1 MRKLLLMAI
10 LVVLVCASGMIVTR
24 GIETD
29 SFSIESYQAIMEQN
43 SELETL
49 INEASK
55 QKNSNYESAITSLKN
70 SYKKLVSERESYE
83 ELVNLGVDRNGIP
96 LSKIQ
101 EYEIEK
107 IWITLGTYAEKEGV
121 DLKLDITVNNS
132 VSKTYDL
139 NFTLNGTYSGIVEF
153 IRLVQG
159 DNTLV
164 FKIENFKMTSSG
176 NSSSIDDSGVSAQ
189 LTDGETNTS
198 NSSTEEILIA
208 TFVCKD
214 IKLNIVEN
222 ATSDSDNDSSS
233 TDSATTSTTK
243 TDSTTTSTTKK
254 DSTTSSAT
262 NSSR

>member
-1 MRKLLLMAI
+1 
-10 LVVLVCASGMIVTR
+10 
-24 GIETD
+24 
-29 SFSIESYQAIMEQN
+29 MEQN

-70 SYKKLVSERESYE
+70 SYKKLISERESYE

-176 NSSSIDDSGVSAQ
+176 NSSSIDDSGVS
-189 LTDGETNTS
+189 
-198 NSSTEEILIA
+198 NSSTEERLTA

-222 ATSDSDNDSSS
+222 ATSDSSTDSSS
-233 TDSATTSTTK
+233 

-254 DSTTSSAT
+254 DSTTTKTDSTTSSAT

>member
-70 SYKKLVSERESYE
+70 SHKKLVSERESYE

-198 NSSTEEILIA
+198 NSSTEERLTA

-222 ATSDSDNDSSS
+222 ATSDSSTDSSS
-233 TDSATTSTTK
+233 
-243 TDSTTTSTTKK
+243 TDSTTTSTTKTYSTTTK
-254 DSTTSSAT
+254 TDSTTSSAT

>member
-176 NSSSIDDSGVSAQ
+176 NLSSIDDSGVSAQ

-198 NSSTEEILIA
+198 NSSTEERLTT

-222 ATSDSDNDSSS
+222 ATSDSSTDSSS
-233 TDSATTSTTK
+233 

-254 DSTTSSAT
+254 DSTTTKTDSTTSSAT

>member
-198 NSSTEEILIA
+198 NSSAEERLTA

-222 ATSDSDNDSSS
+222 ATSDSSTDSSS
-233 TDSATTSTTK
+233 

-254 DSTTSSAT
+254 DSTTTKTDSTTSSAT
-262 NSSR
+262 KSSR

>member
-164 FKIENFKMTSSG
+164 FKIENFKMEPVADG
-176 NSSSIDDSGVSAQ
+176 SIVK
-189 LTDGETNTS
+189 
-198 NSSTEEILIA
+198 A
-208 TFVCKD
+208 TFTTND
-214 IKLNIVEN
+214 IAIEGI
-222 ATSDSDNDSSS
+222 S
-233 TDSATTSTTK
+233 
-243 TDSTTTSTTKK
+243 
-254 DSTTSSAT
+254 TSSAT
-262 NSSR
+262 TPTTTEKTPTETNTQNSNSTNTTNTTNTDTNTASANTTNTTNSVNANTTNTTTNSTSGQ

>member
-198 NSSTEEILIA
+198 NSSAEERLTA

-214 IKLNIVEN
+214 IKLNIVKN
-222 ATSDSDNDSSS
+222 ATSDSSTDSSS
-233 TDSATTSTTK
+233 

-254 DSTTSSAT
+254 DSTTTKTDSTTSSAT
-262 NSSR
+262 KSSR

>member
-132 VSKTYDL
+132 VSKTYDM
-139 NFTLNGTYSGIVEF
+139 NFTLNGT
-153 IRLVQG
+153 
-159 DNTLV
+159 
-164 FKIENFKMTSSG
+164 
-176 NSSSIDDSGVSAQ
+176 
-189 LTDGETNTS
+189 
-198 NSSTEEILIA
+198 
-208 TFVCKD
+208 
-214 IKLNIVEN
+214 
-222 ATSDSDNDSSS
+222 
-233 TDSATTSTTK
+233 
-243 TDSTTTSTTKK
+243 
-254 DSTTSSAT
+254 
-262 NSSR
+262 

>member
-153 IRLVQG
+153 IRLIQG

-198 NSSTEEILIA
+198 NSSTEEILTA

>member
-70 SYKKLVSERESYE
+70 SHKKLVSERESYE

-198 NSSTEEILIA
+198 NSSAEERLTA

-222 ATSDSDNDSSS
+222 ATSDSSTDSSS
-233 TDSATTSTTK
+233 

-254 DSTTSSAT
+254 DSTTTKTDSTTSSAT
-262 NSSR
+262 KSSR